1 VVHIVI
7 TITEHRAARS
17 VRLFLDRNASDEKKF
32 SALQKKSHC
41 KKSRLWQRVSST
53 HIGEHRHRI
62 AARAYK
68 MLCRERSGGTR
79 SARTAVDRSIRR

>member
-41 KKSRLWQRVSST
+41 KKSRLWQRG
-53 HIGEHRHRI
+53 I
-62 AARAYK
+62 
-68 MLCRERSGGTR
+68 
-79 SARTAVDRSIRR
+79 VDTYR